1 VSRPLDPAGMIFH
14 LSRCG
19 STLVSRLLGTL
30 PGVVV
35 VSEPAQLKALLGLA
49 PDEIED
55 ATLIK
60 LVRLVIGALG
70 HSFPYGAQ
78 R

>member
-1 VSRPLDPAGMIFH
+1 MIFH
-14 LSRCG
+14 LARCG

-30 PGVVV
+30 PGAVV
-35 VSEPAQLKALLGLA
+35 VSEPAPLNALLGLA

-55 ATLIK
+55 ATPIK
-60 LVRLVIGALG
+60 LVGLVVGALG
-70 HSFPYGAQ
+70 RGFPYGAQ